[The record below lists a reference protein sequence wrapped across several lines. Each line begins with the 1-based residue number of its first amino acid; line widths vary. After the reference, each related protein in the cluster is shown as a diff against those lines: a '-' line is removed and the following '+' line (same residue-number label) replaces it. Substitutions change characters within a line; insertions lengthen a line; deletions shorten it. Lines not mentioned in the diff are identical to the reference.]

1 MNPEAKNANLYSM
14 RFSEGTNRNMKTE
27 HLLMLA
33 AAALV
38 AGLVYGYFITST
50 ATASVATSL
59 GATAV

>member
-1 MNPEAKNANLYSM
+1 MNPEAKDANLYSM
-14 RFSEGTNRNMKTE
+14 RSSEGINNMKTE

>member
-1 MNPEAKNANLYSM
+1 
-14 RFSEGTNRNMKTE
+14 MKQE

-33 AAALV
+33 AAALL
-38 AGLVYGYFITST
+38 AGLVYGYFIAST

>member
-1 MNPEAKNANLYSM
+1 
-14 RFSEGTNRNMKTE
+14 MKTE